1 MEQQNFFYLV
11 LLHLLKY
18 VKDFEDYGL
27 NKDHNDNNNDKK
39 KIKKQHKQQ
48 HFHENHGTVISFK
61 FS

>member
-11 LLHLLKY
+11 LLYLLKY

-39 KIKKQHKQQ
+39 KNKKTTQTATLPRKSRNCH
-48 HFHENHGTVISFK
+48 
-61 FS
+61 